1 MRYMAWREN
10 LFTFTPYDISTA
22 NASSKRIR
30 KRPVMPRRSSIQAF
44 KNTRAHDNATRNRM
58 APAGRISSSAFW
70 FSQLFFLLDLSPR
83 NSDPLVSLAPAR
95 DTIQPST
102 ALTVEKLNVNRRSM
116 PATASGSRSTKAL
129 KTNQAKAT
137 VSTHAPARDHHSLS
151 SSPVILLL
159 TPTDRTPTEER
170 IKKKKGTPKHA

>member
-70 FSQLFFLLDLSPR
+70 FSQLFFLLDLSPS
-83 NSDPLVSLAPAR
+83 N
-95 DTIQPST
+95 
-102 ALTVEKLNVNRRSM
+102 
-116 PATASGSRSTKAL
+116 
-129 KTNQAKAT
+129 
-137 VSTHAPARDHHSLS
+137 
-151 SSPVILLL
+151 
-159 TPTDRTPTEER
+159 TDRLETLAR
-170 IKKKKGTPKHA
+170 GKHNINKIRGNTSQWTNRKAKYTTRPL